1 MPRVRNES
9 MQKSR
14 SSLKTKTE
22 RNDWSRK
29 KTNSPFV
36 GRGGAICF
44 SFSFFRVLRKAAAA
58 EKINSLSRH
67 RAYRS
72 VGAYL
77 QGIRRY
83 NFFVT
88 SYKYRSFRK
97 KVTSYSYSYFQQKS
111 N

>member
-1 MPRVRNES
+1 MQLTLYDIFKKIIVTCMAMATS
-9 MQKSR
+9 MVGLRPNLYKLSFLL
-14 SSLKTKTE
+14 SSLPN
-22 RNDWSRK
+22 R
-29 KTNSPFV
+29 
-36 GRGGAICF
+36 
-44 SFSFFRVLRKAAAA
+44 
-58 EKINSLSRH
+58 
-67 RAYRS
+67 
-72 VGAYL
+72 